1 MRNRRLIIP
10 LHTVIIVALLIT
22 PALLAG
28 TIEGR
33 VKVHKSVKD
42 LSNFVV
48 WVETVEGDFSPA
60 PVPVVIDQKDLQFIP
75 HVLVIQAG
83 TTVEFPNS
91 DPVSHNVFSISDVK
105 RFNLGLYQ
113 RGAVRQVKFE
123 KPGVVELL
131 CNVHLEMSAYIV
143 VVRSPYFAK
152 TKADGTFRIEN
163 APPGK
168 HRLRLWHERLPTKE
182 TEVTVPAEG
191 VVKVILETGFGEI

>member
-1 MRNRRLIIP
+1 M
-10 LHTVIIVALLIT
+10 VALLIT

-33 VKVHKSVKD
+33 VKAHKSVKD

-60 PVPVVIDQKDLQFIP
+60 TVSAVMDQKDLKFIP

-123 KPGVVELL
+123 EPGVVELL

-143 VVRSPYFAK
+143 VVKSPHFAK
-152 TKADGTFRIEN
+152 TKTDGTFRIEN

-168 HRLRLWHERLPTKE
+168 HRLRLWHERLSAKE
-182 TEVTVPAEG
+182 TEVIVPAEG
-191 VVKVILETGFGEI
+191 AVKVILETGSGEI